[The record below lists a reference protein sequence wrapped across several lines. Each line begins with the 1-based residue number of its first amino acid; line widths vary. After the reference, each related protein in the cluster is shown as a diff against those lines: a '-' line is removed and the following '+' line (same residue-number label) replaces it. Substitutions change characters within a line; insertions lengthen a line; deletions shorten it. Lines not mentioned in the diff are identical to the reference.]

1 MDIAIDLGSS
11 RTAIYLETR
20 GKVLDSTSVVA
31 CDSTEE
37 RVLAV
42 GDEAY
47 NMIGKTPAGITAEYP
62 IEGGVITNSRLAER
76 MVSAMLRQAA
86 DFRVSLPR
94 VVASVPCGLTEV
106 EKRAVINTV
115 SVAGARKVFLLESPK
130 AAAIGCGVDIT
141 APKGTMAAVI
151 GAGTA
156 DIGVISLGGLTVSRS
171 TRRAGRAMDS
181 AIVDYVRD
189 KYRLMIGENMAER
202 CKKEIG
208 CVKPFE
214 EERVF
219 RVKGRDTVS
228 GLPSYADIGSGEIS
242 TAIIPVAMGIVSEIK
257 SALENTPP
265 ELVGD
270 ISTEGI
276 LLTGGLAALSGL
288 GKLVSEQTGLR
299 VKVHKFA
306 ADCVIMGCGKAL
318 RMIPEAERGEST
330 SPLVVI

>member
-20 GKVLDSTSVVA
+20 GKVLDSASVVA

-228 GLPSYADIGSGEIS
+228 GLPSYADIGMC
-242 TAIIPVAMGIVSEIK
+242 T
-257 SALENTPP
+257 
-265 ELVGD
+265 
-270 ISTEGI
+270 
-276 LLTGGLAALSGL
+276 
-288 GKLVSEQTGLR
+288 
-299 VKVHKFA
+299 
-306 ADCVIMGCGKAL
+306 
-318 RMIPEAERGEST
+318 
-330 SPLVVI
+330 VVIPLIATIVIIICAAAGLQC